1 MAIFCLQSKGST
13 CCAQHVETVTGYPCQ
28 DCLLPGRP
36 VASRPSSTFFKTLR
50 IVWWSLWWWYNPLI
64 YQVSPAIVQWLVK
77 MIWRWLEKV
86 RDYPSSA
93 HSQNIRKNWKVDFL
107 WSPSSG
113 PKQYEYAMISEL
125 RQPWADPLPSAT
137 SMISLMGQFRGTV
150 NPIATICEVWM
161 GFLIFHVLSARCLQ
175 ASSGIKWFSKC
186 VI

>member
-36 VASRPSSTFFKTLR
+36 MASRPSSTFFKTLR

-93 HSQNIRKNWKVDFL
+93 HSQNIRKKLKGRFSLISLL
-107 WSPSSG
+107 WSKTVRVRDDLWTSSTVSRSST
-113 PKQYEYAMISEL
+113 KRHVHDI
-125 RQPWADPLPSAT
+125 
-137 SMISLMGQFRGTV
+137 FNGT
-150 NPIATICEVWM
+150 I
-161 GFLIFHVLSARCLQ
+161 
-175 ASSGIKWFSKC
+175 
-186 VI
+186 